1 MAKSF
6 KDLVEKLPPERQEK
20 IEEGTQVLLSD
31 MAQEELQKAFQ
42 LTQLQLVKTLD
53 MDQVAISN
61 IERQSDMYVSTLRRF
76 LEAMGAELKVV
87 ASFPDREIIINQFEG
102 NTAVYS

>member
-20 IEEGTQVLLSD
+20 IKEGTQVLLSD

-76 LEAMGAELKVV
+76 LEAINLRATRPFTHNV
-87 ASFPDREIIINQFEG
+87 ALMTSE
-102 NTAVYS
+102 